1 VGFLVV
7 LGTSSPRRLELLS
20 LFRIPFKVITPDV
33 DECIE
38 NIYEPQS
45 IVMELSR
52 RKLEGVISQLSKNK
66 FFESIDAI
74 ITADTIVWMNGEIF
88 GKPKNEME
96 AKTMLRKLSGN
107 WHKVFTGVC
116 VKIED
121 DEILFFEE
129 TKVKFKELSEF
140 EIDYYIS
147 TGEPLDKAGA
157 YAIQGL
163 GGVFVERIEGD
174 YSNVI
179 GLPISKLWQVL
190 LDRGL
195 FKNMRIENGPR
206 ERLLNEGAQSLTTEE
221 LIAILLR
228 TGTRDRDVLT
238 VSKELFEK
246 HERSLYK
253 MSKATIEDLRKFK
266 GLGKVKAVTLLAAL
280 EIAKRLVKEEVK
292 LTSPTLNSPEQVFQ
306 YCIDM
311 QTFPQEVVRVLFL
324 DSKLRLIGSSDI
336 SKGTLT
342 TSIANPRD
350 IFREALIRNAHGII
364 IVHNHPSGDP
374 TPSEDDVEITKRLIE
389 AGGVLNIKVLDHVVI
404 GRTFCS
410 IIQKFRNLL

>member
-1 VGFLVV
+1 MGFLVV
-7 LGTSSPRRLELLS
+7 LGTSSPRRLELFS

-45 IVMELSR
+45 IVIELSK

-66 FFESIDAI
+66 LFESIDAI

-147 TGEPLDKAGA
+147 TDEPLDKAGA

-179 GLPISKLWQVL
+179 GLPISKLWQIL
-190 LDRGL
+190 LD
-195 FKNMRIENGPR
+195 
-206 ERLLNEGAQSLTTEE
+206 
-221 LIAILLR
+221 
-228 TGTRDRDVLT
+228 
-238 VSKELFEK
+238 
-246 HERSLYK
+246 
-253 MSKATIEDLRKFK
+253 K
-266 GLGKVKAVTLLAAL
+266 GV
-280 EIAKRLVKEEVK
+280 
-292 LTSPTLNSPEQVFQ
+292 
-306 YCIDM
+306 
-311 QTFPQEVVRVLFL
+311 
-324 DSKLRLIGSSDI
+324 
-336 SKGTLT
+336 
-342 TSIANPRD
+342 
-350 IFREALIRNAHGII
+350 
-364 IVHNHPSGDP
+364 
-374 TPSEDDVEITKRLIE
+374 
-389 AGGVLNIKVLDHVVI
+389 
-404 GRTFCS
+404 
-410 IIQKFRNLL
+410 IQKHANREWTEGETT

>member
-1 VGFLVV
+1 
-7 LGTSSPRRLELLS
+7 
-20 LFRIPFKVITPDV
+20 
-33 DECIE
+33 
-38 NIYEPQS
+38 
-45 IVMELSR
+45 
-52 RKLEGVISQLSKNK
+52 
-66 FFESIDAI
+66 
-74 ITADTIVWMNGEIF
+74 
-88 GKPKNEME
+88 
-96 AKTMLRKLSGN
+96 
-107 WHKVFTGVC
+107 
-116 VKIED
+116 
-121 DEILFFEE
+121 
-129 TKVKFKELSEF
+129 
-140 EIDYYIS
+140 
-147 TGEPLDKAGA
+147 
-157 YAIQGL
+157 
-163 GGVFVERIEGD
+163 
-174 YSNVI
+174 
-179 GLPISKLWQVL
+179 
-190 LDRGL
+190 
-195 FKNMRIENGPR
+195 MRIENGPR

-228 TGTRDRDVLT
+228 TGTKDRDVLA

-253 MSKATIEDLRKFK
+253 MSKATIGDLRKFK

>member
-1 VGFLVV
+1 
-7 LGTSSPRRLELLS
+7 
-20 LFRIPFKVITPDV
+20 
-33 DECIE
+33 
-38 NIYEPQS
+38 
-45 IVMELSR
+45 
-52 RKLEGVISQLSKNK
+52 
-66 FFESIDAI
+66 
-74 ITADTIVWMNGEIF
+74 
-88 GKPKNEME
+88 
-96 AKTMLRKLSGN
+96 
-107 WHKVFTGVC
+107 
-116 VKIED
+116 
-121 DEILFFEE
+121 
-129 TKVKFKELSEF
+129 
-140 EIDYYIS
+140 
-147 TGEPLDKAGA
+147 
-157 YAIQGL
+157 
-163 GGVFVERIEGD
+163 
-174 YSNVI
+174 
-179 GLPISKLWQVL
+179 
-190 LDRGL
+190 
-195 FKNMRIENGPR
+195 MRIENGPR

-221 LIAILLR
+221 LIAIILR
-228 TGTRDRDVLT
+228 TGTRDRDVLA

-364 IVHNHPSGDP
+364 IVHNHPSGDS
-374 TPSEDDVEITKRLIE
+374 TPSEDDVEITKRLIK

>member
-1 VGFLVV
+1 MGFLVV

-190 LDRGL
+190 LD
-195 FKNMRIENGPR
+195 
-206 ERLLNEGAQSLTTEE
+206 
-221 LIAILLR
+221 
-228 TGTRDRDVLT
+228 
-238 VSKELFEK
+238 
-246 HERSLYK
+246 
-253 MSKATIEDLRKFK
+253 K
-266 GLGKVKAVTLLAAL
+266 GV
-280 EIAKRLVKEEVK
+280 
-292 LTSPTLNSPEQVFQ
+292 
-306 YCIDM
+306 
-311 QTFPQEVVRVLFL
+311 
-324 DSKLRLIGSSDI
+324 
-336 SKGTLT
+336 
-342 TSIANPRD
+342 
-350 IFREALIRNAHGII
+350 
-364 IVHNHPSGDP
+364 
-374 TPSEDDVEITKRLIE
+374 
-389 AGGVLNIKVLDHVVI
+389 
-404 GRTFCS
+404 
-410 IIQKFRNLL
+410 IQKHANREWTEGETT

>member
-1 VGFLVV
+1 LVV
-7 LGTSSPRRLELLS
+7 LGTSSPRRLELFS

-45 IVMELSR
+45 IVIELSK

-66 FFESIDAI
+66 LFESIDAI

-179 GLPISKLWQVL
+179 GLPISKLWQIL
-190 LDRGL
+190 LD
-195 FKNMRIENGPR
+195 
-206 ERLLNEGAQSLTTEE
+206 
-221 LIAILLR
+221 
-228 TGTRDRDVLT
+228 
-238 VSKELFEK
+238 
-246 HERSLYK
+246 
-253 MSKATIEDLRKFK
+253 K
-266 GLGKVKAVTLLAAL
+266 GV
-280 EIAKRLVKEEVK
+280 
-292 LTSPTLNSPEQVFQ
+292 
-306 YCIDM
+306 
-311 QTFPQEVVRVLFL
+311 
-324 DSKLRLIGSSDI
+324 
-336 SKGTLT
+336 
-342 TSIANPRD
+342 
-350 IFREALIRNAHGII
+350 
-364 IVHNHPSGDP
+364 
-374 TPSEDDVEITKRLIE
+374 
-389 AGGVLNIKVLDHVVI
+389 
-404 GRTFCS
+404 
-410 IIQKFRNLL
+410 IQKHANREWTEGETT

>member
-1 VGFLVV
+1 MGFLIV
-7 LGTSSPRRLELLS
+7 LGTSSPRRLELFS

-66 FFESIDAI
+66 IFKSIDAI
-74 ITADTIVWMNGEIF
+74 ITADTIVWINGEIF

-96 AKTMLRKLSGN
+96 AKIMLRKLSGN

-147 TGEPLDKAGA
+147 KGEPLDKAGA

-190 LDRGL
+190 LD
-195 FKNMRIENGPR
+195 
-206 ERLLNEGAQSLTTEE
+206 
-221 LIAILLR
+221 
-228 TGTRDRDVLT
+228 
-238 VSKELFEK
+238 
-246 HERSLYK
+246 
-253 MSKATIEDLRKFK
+253 K
-266 GLGKVKAVTLLAAL
+266 GV
-280 EIAKRLVKEEVK
+280 
-292 LTSPTLNSPEQVFQ
+292 
-306 YCIDM
+306 
-311 QTFPQEVVRVLFL
+311 
-324 DSKLRLIGSSDI
+324 
-336 SKGTLT
+336 
-342 TSIANPRD
+342 
-350 IFREALIRNAHGII
+350 
-364 IVHNHPSGDP
+364 
-374 TPSEDDVEITKRLIE
+374 
-389 AGGVLNIKVLDHVVI
+389 
-404 GRTFCS
+404 
-410 IIQKFRNLL
+410 IQKHANREWTEGETT

>member
-1 VGFLVV
+1 
-7 LGTSSPRRLELLS
+7 
-20 LFRIPFKVITPDV
+20 
-33 DECIE
+33 
-38 NIYEPQS
+38 
-45 IVMELSR
+45 
-52 RKLEGVISQLSKNK
+52 
-66 FFESIDAI
+66 
-74 ITADTIVWMNGEIF
+74 
-88 GKPKNEME
+88 
-96 AKTMLRKLSGN
+96 
-107 WHKVFTGVC
+107 
-116 VKIED
+116 
-121 DEILFFEE
+121 
-129 TKVKFKELSEF
+129 
-140 EIDYYIS
+140 
-147 TGEPLDKAGA
+147 
-157 YAIQGL
+157 
-163 GGVFVERIEGD
+163 
-174 YSNVI
+174 
-179 GLPISKLWQVL
+179 
-190 LDRGL
+190 
-195 FKNMRIENGPR
+195 MRIENGPR

-228 TGTRDRDVLT
+228 TGTKDRDVLA

>member
-1 VGFLVV
+1 
-7 LGTSSPRRLELLS
+7 
-20 LFRIPFKVITPDV
+20 
-33 DECIE
+33 
-38 NIYEPQS
+38 
-45 IVMELSR
+45 
-52 RKLEGVISQLSKNK
+52 
-66 FFESIDAI
+66 
-74 ITADTIVWMNGEIF
+74 
-88 GKPKNEME
+88 
-96 AKTMLRKLSGN
+96 
-107 WHKVFTGVC
+107 
-116 VKIED
+116 
-121 DEILFFEE
+121 
-129 TKVKFKELSEF
+129 
-140 EIDYYIS
+140 
-147 TGEPLDKAGA
+147 
-157 YAIQGL
+157 
-163 GGVFVERIEGD
+163 
-174 YSNVI
+174 
-179 GLPISKLWQVL
+179 
-190 LDRGL
+190 
-195 FKNMRIENGPR
+195 MRIENGPR

-228 TGTRDRDVLT
+228 TGTRDRDVLA

>member
-1 VGFLVV
+1 LVV
-7 LGTSSPRRLELLS
+7 LGTSSPRRLELFS

-45 IVMELSR
+45 IVIELSK

-66 FFESIDAI
+66 LFESIDAI

-147 TGEPLDKAGA
+147 TDEPLDKAGA

-179 GLPISKLWQVL
+179 GLPISKLWQIL
-190 LDRGL
+190 LD
-195 FKNMRIENGPR
+195 
-206 ERLLNEGAQSLTTEE
+206 
-221 LIAILLR
+221 
-228 TGTRDRDVLT
+228 
-238 VSKELFEK
+238 
-246 HERSLYK
+246 
-253 MSKATIEDLRKFK
+253 K
-266 GLGKVKAVTLLAAL
+266 GV
-280 EIAKRLVKEEVK
+280 
-292 LTSPTLNSPEQVFQ
+292 
-306 YCIDM
+306 
-311 QTFPQEVVRVLFL
+311 
-324 DSKLRLIGSSDI
+324 
-336 SKGTLT
+336 
-342 TSIANPRD
+342 
-350 IFREALIRNAHGII
+350 
-364 IVHNHPSGDP
+364 
-374 TPSEDDVEITKRLIE
+374 
-389 AGGVLNIKVLDHVVI
+389 
-404 GRTFCS
+404 
-410 IIQKFRNLL
+410 IQKHANREWTEGETT

>member
-7 LGTSSPRRLELLS
+7 LGTSSPRRLELFS

-45 IVMELSR
+45 IVIELSK

-66 FFESIDAI
+66 LFESIDAI

-107 WHKVFTGVC
+107 WYKVFTGVC

-147 TGEPLDKAGA
+147 TDEPLDKAGA

-179 GLPISKLWQVL
+179 GLPISKLWQIL
-190 LDRGL
+190 LD
-195 FKNMRIENGPR
+195 
-206 ERLLNEGAQSLTTEE
+206 
-221 LIAILLR
+221 
-228 TGTRDRDVLT
+228 
-238 VSKELFEK
+238 
-246 HERSLYK
+246 
-253 MSKATIEDLRKFK
+253 K
-266 GLGKVKAVTLLAAL
+266 GV
-280 EIAKRLVKEEVK
+280 
-292 LTSPTLNSPEQVFQ
+292 
-306 YCIDM
+306 
-311 QTFPQEVVRVLFL
+311 
-324 DSKLRLIGSSDI
+324 
-336 SKGTLT
+336 
-342 TSIANPRD
+342 
-350 IFREALIRNAHGII
+350 
-364 IVHNHPSGDP
+364 
-374 TPSEDDVEITKRLIE
+374 
-389 AGGVLNIKVLDHVVI
+389 
-404 GRTFCS
+404 
-410 IIQKFRNLL
+410 IQKHANREWTEGETT

>member
-1 VGFLVV
+1 MVV
-7 LGTSSPRRLELLS
+7 LGTSSPRRLELFS

-190 LDRGL
+190 LD
-195 FKNMRIENGPR
+195 
-206 ERLLNEGAQSLTTEE
+206 
-221 LIAILLR
+221 
-228 TGTRDRDVLT
+228 
-238 VSKELFEK
+238 
-246 HERSLYK
+246 
-253 MSKATIEDLRKFK
+253 K
-266 GLGKVKAVTLLAAL
+266 GV
-280 EIAKRLVKEEVK
+280 
-292 LTSPTLNSPEQVFQ
+292 
-306 YCIDM
+306 
-311 QTFPQEVVRVLFL
+311 
-324 DSKLRLIGSSDI
+324 
-336 SKGTLT
+336 
-342 TSIANPRD
+342 
-350 IFREALIRNAHGII
+350 
-364 IVHNHPSGDP
+364 
-374 TPSEDDVEITKRLIE
+374 
-389 AGGVLNIKVLDHVVI
+389 
-404 GRTFCS
+404 
-410 IIQKFRNLL
+410 IQKHANREWTEGETT

>member
-1 VGFLVV
+1 
-7 LGTSSPRRLELLS
+7 
-20 LFRIPFKVITPDV
+20 
-33 DECIE
+33 
-38 NIYEPQS
+38 
-45 IVMELSR
+45 
-52 RKLEGVISQLSKNK
+52 
-66 FFESIDAI
+66 
-74 ITADTIVWMNGEIF
+74 
-88 GKPKNEME
+88 
-96 AKTMLRKLSGN
+96 
-107 WHKVFTGVC
+107 
-116 VKIED
+116 
-121 DEILFFEE
+121 
-129 TKVKFKELSEF
+129 
-140 EIDYYIS
+140 
-147 TGEPLDKAGA
+147 
-157 YAIQGL
+157 
-163 GGVFVERIEGD
+163 
-174 YSNVI
+174 
-179 GLPISKLWQVL
+179 
-190 LDRGL
+190 
-195 FKNMRIENGPR
+195 MRIENGPR

>member
-1 VGFLVV
+1 LVV

-190 LDRGL
+190 LD
-195 FKNMRIENGPR
+195 
-206 ERLLNEGAQSLTTEE
+206 
-221 LIAILLR
+221 
-228 TGTRDRDVLT
+228 
-238 VSKELFEK
+238 
-246 HERSLYK
+246 
-253 MSKATIEDLRKFK
+253 K
-266 GLGKVKAVTLLAAL
+266 GV
-280 EIAKRLVKEEVK
+280 
-292 LTSPTLNSPEQVFQ
+292 
-306 YCIDM
+306 
-311 QTFPQEVVRVLFL
+311 
-324 DSKLRLIGSSDI
+324 
-336 SKGTLT
+336 
-342 TSIANPRD
+342 
-350 IFREALIRNAHGII
+350 
-364 IVHNHPSGDP
+364 
-374 TPSEDDVEITKRLIE
+374 
-389 AGGVLNIKVLDHVVI
+389 
-404 GRTFCS
+404 
-410 IIQKFRNLL
+410 IQKHANREWTEGETT

>member
-190 LDRGL
+190 LD
-195 FKNMRIENGPR
+195 
-206 ERLLNEGAQSLTTEE
+206 
-221 LIAILLR
+221 
-228 TGTRDRDVLT
+228 
-238 VSKELFEK
+238 
-246 HERSLYK
+246 
-253 MSKATIEDLRKFK
+253 K
-266 GLGKVKAVTLLAAL
+266 GV
-280 EIAKRLVKEEVK
+280 
-292 LTSPTLNSPEQVFQ
+292 
-306 YCIDM
+306 
-311 QTFPQEVVRVLFL
+311 
-324 DSKLRLIGSSDI
+324 
-336 SKGTLT
+336 
-342 TSIANPRD
+342 
-350 IFREALIRNAHGII
+350 
-364 IVHNHPSGDP
+364 
-374 TPSEDDVEITKRLIE
+374 
-389 AGGVLNIKVLDHVVI
+389 
-404 GRTFCS
+404 
-410 IIQKFRNLL
+410 IQKHANREWTEGETT

>member
-1 VGFLVV
+1 MGFLVV
-7 LGTSSPRRLELLS
+7 LGTSSPRRLEFFS

-52 RKLEGVISQLSKNK
+52 LKLEGVISQLSKNK
-66 FFESIDAI
+66 LFESIDAI

-190 LDRGL
+190 LDRG
-195 FKNMRIENGPR
+195 G
-206 ERLLNEGAQSLTTEE
+206 
-221 LIAILLR
+221 
-228 TGTRDRDVLT
+228 
-238 VSKELFEK
+238 
-246 HERSLYK
+246 
-253 MSKATIEDLRKFK
+253 
-266 GLGKVKAVTLLAAL
+266 
-280 EIAKRLVKEEVK
+280 
-292 LTSPTLNSPEQVFQ
+292 
-306 YCIDM
+306 
-311 QTFPQEVVRVLFL
+311 
-324 DSKLRLIGSSDI
+324 
-336 SKGTLT
+336 
-342 TSIANPRD
+342 
-350 IFREALIRNAHGII
+350 
-364 IVHNHPSGDP
+364 
-374 TPSEDDVEITKRLIE
+374 
-389 AGGVLNIKVLDHVVI
+389 
-404 GRTFCS
+404 
-410 IIQKFRNLL
+410 IQKHANREWTEGETT